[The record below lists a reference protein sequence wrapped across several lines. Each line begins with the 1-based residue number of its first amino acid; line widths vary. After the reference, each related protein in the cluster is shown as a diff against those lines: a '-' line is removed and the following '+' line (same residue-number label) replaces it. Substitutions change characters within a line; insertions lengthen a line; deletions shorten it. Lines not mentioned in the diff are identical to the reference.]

1 MERALALAEIIEC
14 IVSFLNDYNL
24 RKALLVNKTWRAIAL
39 PYRGRHLLWHDS
51 LDADSP
57 LRKHILQQLAVCRS
71 LTFSTQSAALSREQS
86 ESWTNLL
93 EGLQAR
99 DSLET
104 RSRRAGLA
112 TLTIHSAVCVTG
124 KLMPLLR
131 SRSIARTLTTLTID
145 RTDTGIFPIEPILA
159 QVPMLVQLSLGP
171 GPLGMHQTLG
181 TLLCPN
187 AKRTVVALRLQSLLL
202 RRLKYVPADMA
213 NLFAMMPN
221 LVELRAIDM
230 ARIIRRPSVATV
242 QDASPFSSTF
252 NSTTDSSSQDAS
264 LFVLAEHCPRI
275 KTLVFTD
282 RISGSPPMDLA
293 TLFQACPNVD
303 SWGLSAWDIS
313 PTTFS
318 TILALPNVLTSL
330 EIWHG
335 SQLRNGGPLLH
346 AFLCLSPMLQH
357 LRAPE
362 YRFPISCFDT
372 EQHQPKEEEGDGAS
386 SVTKRLS
393 PRPKIWNCR
402 NLKTLHLGF
411 VYQTTTTMTQQEN
424 DKTARKMGRLE
435 QSRLVFRYLA
445 KVCPRLRDVYIWKD
459 DLSIDLEGGLCFLLR
474 LQQLETL
481 RFRTNDM
488 PSLTERDLCW
498 IASETPLS
506 LPPPLP
512 SVAVEREEEKEEGKE
527 GEVLLWATEPSPD
540 LDKTKTERADR
551 RAGWKEVEASLDTH
565 VWSKYPTWPMLESF
579 RIECPGN
586 YSHLDILRK
595 YRPEVERF
603 AGEKPFL
610 QWDE

>member
-14 IVSFLNDYNL
+14 IVSFLNEYNL
-24 RKALLVNKTWRAIAL
+24 RKVLLVNKTWRAIAL
-39 PYRGRHLLWHDS
+39 PFRGRHLLWHDS

-71 LTFSTQSAALSREQS
+71 LTFSTQSTALSREHGD
-86 ESWTNLL
+86 SWANLL
-93 EGLQAR
+93 EGLSSR

-145 RTDTGIFPIEPILA
+145 RTDNNIFPIEPILA
-159 QVPMLVQLSLGP
+159 LVPMLVQLSLGP

-181 TLLCPN
+181 TLLCPK
-187 AKRTVVALRLQSLLL
+187 AKDTVVALRLQSLLL
-202 RRLKYVPADMA
+202 RRLKYVPGDMA

-221 LVELRAIDM
+221 LVEFRAIDM
-230 ARIIRRPSVATV
+230 AIIRRPSVVQIESSSTPFTEPLSP
-242 QDASPFSSTF
+242 QDAP
-252 NSTTDSSSQDAS
+252 
-264 LFVLAEHCPRI
+264 LFVLSEHCPRI

-282 RISGSPPMDLA
+282 GISGSPPMDLA

-313 PTTFS
+313 PSTFTTL
-318 TILALPNVLTSL
+318 LALPNVLTSL

-335 SQLRNGGPLLH
+335 SHLRSGLLLH
-346 AFLCLSPMLQH
+346 SFLCLSPMLQH

-362 YRFPISCFDT
+362 YRFPVSCFDM
-372 EQHQPKEEEGDGAS
+372 EHLQKQREEGGADPQS
-386 SVTKRLS
+386 TTTTTRRSNS
-393 PRPKIWNCR
+393 RPKIWNCR

-411 VYQTTTTMTQQEN
+411 VHQAGNEN
-424 DKTARKMGRLE
+424 DKLARKMGRLE
-435 QSRLVFRYLA
+435 QSRLIFKYLA
-445 KVCPRLRDVYIWKD
+445 KVCPRLRDVYLWKD
-459 DLSIDLEGGLCFLLR
+459 DMSIDLEGGLCFLLR

-481 RFRTNDM
+481 RIRTNDM
-488 PSLTERDLCW
+488 PNLTERDLCW
-498 IASETPLS
+498 IGSEG
-506 LPPPLP
+506 
-512 SVAVEREEEKEEGKE
+512 VVEREEA
-527 GEVLLWATEPSPD
+527 LWGTEPSPD
-540 LDKTKTERADR
+540 LDRVKTERADR
-551 RAGWKEVEASLDTH
+551 RVGWKEVEASLDTH

-579 RIECPGN
+579 RIECLGN
-586 YSHLDILRK
+586 YSHLDILKK

>member
-86 ESWTNLL
+86 ESWANLL

-145 RTDTGIFPIEPILA
+145 RTDNGIFPIEPILA

-171 GPLGMHQTLG
+171 GPLGMHQNLG
-181 TLLCPN
+181 ALLCPN
-187 AKRTVVALRLQSLLL
+187 AKRNVVAPRLQSLLL
-202 RRLKYVPADMA
+202 RRLKYVPGDMA

-230 ARIIRRPSVATV
+230 ARTIRRPSVATV
-242 QDASPFSSTF
+242 QDASSSSSTF
-252 NSTTDSSSQDAS
+252 TSSTDSSSQDAP

-293 TLFQACPNVD
+293 TLFKACPNVD

-335 SQLRNGGPLLH
+335 SQLRSGGPLLH

-372 EQHQPKEEEGDGAS
+372 DQQQPKESEEGDGAS
-386 SVTKRLS
+386 STKRLS

-411 VYQTTTTMTQQEN
+411 VYQTTMTTQEN
-424 DKTARKMGRLE
+424 NKTARKMGRLE
-435 QSRLVFRYLA
+435 QSRLVFKYLA
-445 KVCPRLRDVYIWKD
+445 KVCPQLRDVYIWKD

-498 IASETPLS
+498 IANETS
-506 LPPPLP
+506 LLPP
-512 SVAVEREEEKEEGKE
+512 SVAAERDEEEEEEEKEEEKE
-527 GEVLLWATEPSPD
+527 EQVPLWATEPSPD
-540 LDKTKTERADR
+540 LDRTKTERADR
-551 RAGWKEVEASLDTH
+551 RVGWKEVEASLDTH